1 MAARASA
8 PAYGALLD
16 AVRGVQWPARAPVR
30 SGSVGTHH
38 SRQRGSS
45 AEFAEYRAYRQG
57 DDPRRL
63 DWKLLARSDRAYV
76 RLATDRAVLPT
87 MIVVDAS
94 ASMDFPREARES
106 RGGSPDGKWAQA
118 TRLAV
123 GLAAVAHA
131 TGDPVGLLVPR
142 GDAAQRPAHGAGPG
156 GARAAVTGGAPAEP
170 VMIRPRTRR
179 GVVSEL
185 AAALSAI
192 SPAGDAGLA
201 PAVSLLAAPA
211 APRVAIITDL
221 LGDADALLA
230 AARVQVARGGE
241 VHLVHVVAR
250 EEIDPPARAMLA
262 VDPERPGVQRALTDA
277 TRAAYVATFAEF
289 RARAAADWRAAGA
302 WYTEVTDDEPAERAV
317 RRIASGVA

>member
-1 MAARASA
+1 MAARATA

-87 MIVVDAS
+87 MLVVDAS
-94 ASMDFPREARES
+94 ASMAFPRESSDARGAP
-106 RGGSPDGKWAQA
+106 GGLPDGKWAQA
-118 TRLAV
+118 ARMAV

-142 GDAAQRPAHGAGPG
+142 GGDG
-156 GARAAVTGGAPAEP
+156 AEP

-185 AAALSAI
+185 AAALAAI
-192 SPAGDAGLA
+192 APAGDAPLT

-211 APRVAIITDL
+211 APRLAIITDL

-230 AARVQVARGGE
+230 AARVHAARGGE
-241 VHLVHVVAR
+241 VHLLHLVAR
-250 EEIDPPARAMLA
+250 AELEPPTRAMLA

-277 TRAAYVATFAEF
+277 TRAAYVTAFAEF
-289 RARAAADWRAAGA
+289 RARAAAEWRAAGA
-302 WYTEVTDDEPAERAV
+302 WYTEVTDDEPADRAV
-317 RRIASGVA
+317 RRVASGVTGSVAPGGEGAHGAGVAR